1 LLNKNNNLYRLFLP
15 QKIKFPGKLEEKDN
29 KQNERKNI
37 MKVIIEVRG
46 GVVVQVYGD
55 DPEIMAEVLDWDNL
69 AHDATDADRAEIAR
83 IEKEKQGFH
92 ELW

>member
-1 LLNKNNNLYRLFLP
+1 
-15 QKIKFPGKLEEKDN
+15 
-29 KQNERKNI
+29 

-69 AHDATDADRAEIAR
+69 SHDAIDADRADIAR
-83 IEKEKQGFH
+83 IEKEKQGLH